1 MNGNGTVFWIEGNK
15 VKNGALIRWKWLA
28 CELAAAE
35 VITPWGKTLDVL
47 AEDVFLSKGAAMKE
61 IAKMAGI

>member
-1 MNGNGTVFWIEGNK
+1 MNGSGTVFWIEGTE
-15 VKNGALIRWKWLA
+15 VKNGALIRWKWLP
-28 CELAAAE
+28 CEWAAAE
-35 VITPWGKTLDVL
+35 VITPYGETVDVL